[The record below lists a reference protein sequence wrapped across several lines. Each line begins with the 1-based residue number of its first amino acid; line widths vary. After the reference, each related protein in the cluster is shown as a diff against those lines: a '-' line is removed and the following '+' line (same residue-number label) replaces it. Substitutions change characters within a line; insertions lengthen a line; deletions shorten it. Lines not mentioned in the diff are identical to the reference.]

1 MNRGKREKSRTG
13 SLFALF
19 LIILASVVVALNM
32 PDSPAASASDAGA
45 PGAETPAASIA
56 PTPAPTPIA
65 TPEPTAAPTPTP
77 EPTPVYDYSQ
87 PVPESAAVED
97 DWFADA
103 VFIGDSRTEGF
114 KLYSGLKT
122 ARYYASR
129 GLAVDTVFTEPLI
142 PLDGQTVSVIDALR
156 AEGDFQKAYIMLGI
170 NELGWVSV
178 EAFIDDYAAIIDAL
192 REINPDVQ
200 IYVQS
205 ILPVTREKSE
215 TDSIY
220 NNPRIDVFNSYLRDM
235 CQDKE
240 VYYLDVAEAVRDN
253 DGVLPEDA
261 ATDGVHLSREYCEK
275 WLAYLKTHTVGGA
288 ESGDKQGQ

>member
-1 MNRGKREKSRTG
+1 M
-13 SLFALF
+13 
-19 LIILASVVVALNM
+19 
-32 PDSPAASASDAGA
+32 
-45 PGAETPAASIA
+45 
-56 PTPAPTPIA
+56 
-65 TPEPTAAPTPTP
+65 
-77 EPTPVYDYSQ
+77 
-87 PVPESAAVED
+87 
-97 DWFADA
+97 
-103 VFIGDSRTEGF
+103 
-114 KLYSGLKT
+114 
-122 ARYYASR
+122 
-129 GLAVDTVFTEPLI
+129 
-142 PLDGQTVSVIDALR
+142 
-156 AEGDFQKAYIMLGI
+156 
-170 NELGWVSV
+170 
-178 EAFIDDYAAIIDAL
+178 FIDDYAAIIDAL